1 MPLTVGVVKTPAIH
15 DPYHRVATKLCFFAE
30 TRHSDTRMIRNVY

>member
-15 DPYHRVATKLCFFAE
+15 HPCHRVATKRCFFAE
-30 TRHSDTRMIRNVY
+30 ARHSDTRMIPNVY